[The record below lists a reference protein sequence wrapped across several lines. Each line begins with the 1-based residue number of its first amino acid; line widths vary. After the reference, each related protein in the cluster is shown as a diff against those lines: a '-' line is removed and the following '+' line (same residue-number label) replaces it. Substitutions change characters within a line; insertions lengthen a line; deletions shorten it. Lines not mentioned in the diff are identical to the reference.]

1 MSCPLFTIDA
11 PIVGPLLSNY
21 EIISYHGKD
30 SPASWVRGSGHDR
43 EVSDSERGRLLIAT
57 PTLYDP
63 NFFRTVVL
71 VLEHGDT
78 GALGVVLNRP
88 SQTPVGES
96 LPDWTGVATDPGVV
110 FEGGPVSPDAAI
122 GLARA
127 SAADATDGFAPLFG
141 YVGTVDLARP
151 PPELPVDIQ
160 NLRVFAGYAGW
171 SAGQLD
177 GEVESGGWFVF
188 DAAPDDVFT
197 SAPTELWASVLRRQ
211 GGRMAMF
218 ANAPA
223 HPSVN

>member
-1 MSCPLFTIDA
+1 M
-11 PIVGPLLSNY
+11 
-21 EIISYHGKD
+21 
-30 SPASWVRGSGHDR
+30 
-43 EVSDSERGRLLIAT
+43 AT

-71 VLEHGDT
+71 VLEHGAD
-78 GALGVVLNRP
+78 GAIGVVLNRP
-88 SQTPVGES
+88 SETDVGET
-96 LPDWTGVATDPGVV
+96 LPDWDALASHPGVV
-110 FEGGPVSPDAAI
+110 FVGGPVSPEAAI

-127 SAADATDGFAPLFG
+127 GTAEHVDGWAPLFG
-141 YVGTVDLARP
+141 HLGTVDLGREPVA
-151 PPELPVDIQ
+151 LPVAVQ

-171 SAGQLD
+171 SGGQLD

-197 SAPTELWASVLRRQ
+197 SEPATLWASVLRRQ

-223 HPSVN
+223 HPSLN